1 MKLLA
6 ISLRYN
12 REGDT
17 TLILRDFYLFEQIFL
32 SMYQWFSNDLKRVL
46 DVAINN
52 LWYESATV

>member
-6 ISLRYN
+6 ISRRYN